1 MQPIRSIMIKTID
14 RLIQFIQ
21 HAGMSARQ
29 FDISIGASNGYTLR
43 MKKNH
48 ASIGSDVIESIIK
61 TYPDLNVVWLLTGDG
76 TMLKSQEQSEELDFD
91 KLSPQRQQAI
101 ERIIEDKI
109 REKQRNDLKILLT
122 EVAKEINGD

>member
-1 MQPIRSIMIKTID
+1 
-14 RLIQFIQ
+14 
-21 HAGMSARQ
+21 
-29 FDISIGASNGYTLR
+29 

-109 REKQRNDLKILLT
+109 KEKQRNDLKILLT

>member
-1 MQPIRSIMIKTID
+1 
-14 RLIQFIQ
+14 
-21 HAGMSARQ
+21 
-29 FDISIGASNGYTLR
+29 

-76 TMLKSQEQSEELDFD
+76 AMLKSQEQSEELDFD

>member
-109 REKQRNDLKILLT
+109 KEKQRNDLKILLT